1 MLLVP
6 PQGCWPGPPFQKGCP
21 APTQTHQPQSYVDAK
36 STQIPMKHRSTGYRA
51 QRSGQEGLPWEGHDR
66 GSLCWALVLA
76 AQPATCI
83 LICQSQ
89 LTRTRLPVAGCT
101 RSAFKLVLG
110 VEQEIRATPK
120 TLKKS
125 SSLELGFRVKIKG
138 RLFFEDIVVLH
149 PCLLS
154 GFLLDA
160 S

>member
-1 MLLVP
+1 
-6 PQGCWPGPPFQKGCP
+6 
-21 APTQTHQPQSYVDAK
+21 
-36 STQIPMKHRSTGYRA
+36 
-51 QRSGQEGLPWEGHDR
+51 
-66 GSLCWALVLA
+66 
-76 AQPATCI
+76 
-83 LICQSQ
+83 
-89 LTRTRLPVAGCT
+89 
-101 RSAFKLVLG
+101 VLG